1 MDSGGM
7 PDNWKPEAPNII
19 GGIKWK
25 REIIERSIKD
35 KFKGYYCKSYDCG
48 DVGIFC
54 VSYCGGWNYFWVNK
68 ENNVKVPDID
78 WNEMAKLSIS
88 QQ

>member
-7 PDNWKPEAPNII
+7 PENWTPSPPNII

-35 KFKGYYCKSYDCG
+35 RFSGLRSKSYDCG

-54 VSYCGGWNYFWVNK
+54 VSYCGGWNYFWVDT
-68 ENNVKVPDID
+68 ENHKKLPDID
-78 WNEMAKLSIS
+78 WKEMAKLSIAS
-88 QQ
+88 